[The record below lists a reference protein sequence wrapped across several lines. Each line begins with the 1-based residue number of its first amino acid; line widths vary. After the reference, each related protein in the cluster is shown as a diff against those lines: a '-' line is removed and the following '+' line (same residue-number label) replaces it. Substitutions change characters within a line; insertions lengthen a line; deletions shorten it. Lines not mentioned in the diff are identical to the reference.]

1 MLSLPIETMKFAQG
15 LFDFPDLT
23 EYLMAGTSYDNEE
36 ADIIVKILDRNLD
49 VLIRAQ
55 YEFQLFS
62 KIYHYVDSRSFFVN
76 QEAVILP
83 YMDICNIIPNYL
95 TKPDNN
101 YTNSSYV
108 VEEGNKFIVKSTR
121 NFVQSEQY
129 LFSYNVSL
137 DNDKLILK
145 QGVFVHDNIHSTHTI
160 DKRFEFENGKD
171 SDEIYNALVKY
182 GINPESLNFIKEEE
196 GREMWLR
203 FKLRDDRIDILLF
216 SFGIVYYDWRKKYDT
231 VKNNEFKYITK
242 QALQLIL
249 RIIYDE
255 KNRINN
261 FMEAEID
268 EYMLRTEQDR
278 NLTEVNKNLRNFN
291 MEKIHL
297 LNKNINYV
305 YKDLVPIYYKEIMK
319 RKEKYTMIDPNRFS

>member
-1 MLSLPIETMKFAQG
+1 M
-15 LFDFPDLT
+15 
-23 EYLMAGTSYDNEE
+23 
-36 ADIIVKILDRNLD
+36 
-49 VLIRAQ
+49 
-55 YEFQLFS
+55 
-62 KIYHYVDSRSFFVN
+62 
-76 QEAVILP
+76 
-83 YMDICNIIPNYL
+83 
-95 TKPDNN
+95 
-101 YTNSSYV
+101 
-108 VEEGNKFIVKSTR
+108 
-121 NFVQSEQY
+121 
-129 LFSYNVSL
+129 
-137 DNDKLILK
+137 
-145 QGVFVHDNIHSTHTI
+145 
-160 DKRFEFENGKD
+160 
-171 SDEIYNALVKY
+171 
-182 GINPESLNFIKEEE
+182 NFIKEEE